1 MVAPLRFQLVMLNR
15 IRIVVQQS
23 VPFFIKPV
31 SNFITG
37 GVEKNFL
44 EPNLAANFGFL
55 ESQLASSPNDGG
67 YLCGSELTGADF
79 LMVFPL
85 SSAKGRV
92 GLTQQKYPLIWAY
105 VERLEAM
112 ESHKRATQKITEV
125 EGSNTS
131 L

>member
-1 MVAPLRFQLVMLNR
+1 MLNR

-85 SSAKGRV
+85 SSAKGKV

-112 ESHKRATQKITEV
+112 ESHKRAIQKITEV
-125 EGSNTS
+125 EGSYTS